1 MPRSD
6 QLSKLF
12 RAVASHDLNQ
22 PTVVAGEIA
31 TAEEVLGHHTAAQLL
46 RGSLQTNGH
55 NGAYLHSTVQLT
67 DRRSI
72 LDSALSLRTVPAS
85 RTDVSLPRHARQM
98 IDEII
103 AEATH
108 EVRLRNQGIRRR
120 RKLLFHGP
128 PGCGKSMT
136 AQALANAL
144 HLPLY
149 VVRFDS
155 VIGSYLGQTAVH
167 LRELFEYARKAE
179 SVLLFDEIDAL
190 GKRRGHPSDVGELDR
205 IVIALMQ
212 ELEFSESKGLL
223 IATSNLPQS
232 LDIALWRRFDL
243 AIEFPKPTRAAL
255 TRFAREKQETYGLSL
270 RPKLLQQAV
279 ALPSFADAARFIE
292 DDARRPT
299 LAQNE
304 ALMPQD
310 FEPRAYERTT

>member
-1 MPRSD
+1 MAPIPSFQFHNVFDTGRVFPGQTPGERGEWVRNPYRPQHRSPFPAFKLHGIPRAQS
-6 QLSKLF
+6 QLSADSSRNGDLPLGRYCTFPSHPLPAPLNVKAIRSPKHLNPS
-12 RAVASHDLNQ
+12 ASNTL
-22 PTVVAGEIA
+22 A
-31 TAEEVLGHHTAAQLL
+31 
-46 RGSLQTNGH
+46 
-55 NGAYLHSTVQLT
+55 
-67 DRRSI
+67 
-72 LDSALSLRTVPAS
+72 RT
-85 RTDVSLPRHARQM
+85 
-98 IDEII
+98 
-103 AEATH
+103 
-108 EVRLRNQGIRRR
+108 
-120 RKLLFHGP
+120 F
-128 PGCGKSMT
+128 
-136 AQALANAL
+136 

-270 RPKLLQQAV
+270 RPKLLQQAA

-292 DDARRPT
+292 DDARRRT